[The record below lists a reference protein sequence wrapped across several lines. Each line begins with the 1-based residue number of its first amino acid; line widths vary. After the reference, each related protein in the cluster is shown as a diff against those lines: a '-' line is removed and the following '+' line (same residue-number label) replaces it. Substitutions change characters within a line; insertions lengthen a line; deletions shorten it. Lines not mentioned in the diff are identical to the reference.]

1 MSSSYAA
8 GLIANHYNLA
18 QFIEPNPI
26 NYKINR
32 SSNTNYANISYKMRL
47 SQILKLD
54 GNSQQVNRI
63 SRLGGKIQYG
73 NFYLGQPLN
82 INYLGR
88 MEGMPGGSGMP
99 PKNRFN

>member
-1 MSSSYAA
+1 MASYAG
-8 GLIANHYNLA
+8 GLLNLHYNVA
-18 QFIEPNPI
+18 QFIEPNPK

-32 SSNTNYANISYKMRL
+32 SSNTNYSNMSYKMRL

-54 GNSQQVNRI
+54 SYSQKTSPIGRI
-63 SRLGGKIQYG
+63 SGTTQFG

-88 MEGMPGGSGMP
+88 MEGMPGGSGSP
-99 PKNRFN
+99 PLNKF